1 MSVYNSEASWKGTF
15 GRHMRTASAEAVSF
29 YKTFGDEA

>member
-1 MSVYNSEASWKGTF
+1 LVCNSEASRIGSF
-15 GRHMRTASAEAVSF
+15 GRLMRTASAEAASS